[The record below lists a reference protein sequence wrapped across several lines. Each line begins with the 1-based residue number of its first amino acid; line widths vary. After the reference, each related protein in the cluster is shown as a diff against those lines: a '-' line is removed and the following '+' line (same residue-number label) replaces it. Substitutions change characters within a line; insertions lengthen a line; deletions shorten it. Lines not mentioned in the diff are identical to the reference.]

1 MKKSEVLTLL
11 QAIQYPGFSR
21 DIVSF
26 GMVKNVDVSKDT
38 VEIELTIKTQND
50 EKKQAV
56 VDEIKNNLSQYF
68 KQVDI
73 KIIDDGPQ
81 QGPPSQSPQS
91 PVQQKFNLD
100 HIENII
106 AVASGKGGVGKST
119 VAANIA
125 LALKEKKYTVGLLD
139 LDIYGPSLPIILGF
153 NESPKMTQ
161 DRKIVPFDQ
170 YGLKVM
176 SFGFLSG
183 NETPVIWRG
192 PLVSR
197 MTEQFFNDVTWG
209 KLDFLILDLPPG
221 TGDIQLTLTQK
232 LRMTGAVIITT
243 PQDIALADVRKGA
256 DMFRKVHTPLLG
268 VIENM
273 SGLQLKGRVK
283 NSDGIAQKNLSL
295 VFQQGID
302 QEVTT
307 DGKGNFS
314 FPIDLFKS
322 GGGAEESERLGV
334 PLLGKIPI
342 SMEVMSATDGGK
354 PIILSNPQSTVS
366 EIFRDITENII
377 SQLVN

>member
-38 VEIELTIKTQND
+38 VEIELTIKTKND
-50 EKKQAV
+50 EKKKIV

-73 KIIDDGPQ
+73 KIIEDGPQ
-81 QGPPSQSPQS
+81 QGPPPQSPQS

-232 LRMTGAVIITT
+232 LRMAGAVIITT

-256 DMFRKVHTPLLG
+256 DMFRKVHTPILG
-268 VIENM
+268 VVENM
-273 SGLQLKGRVK
+273 SGLQLEGMVK
-283 NSDGIAQKNLSL
+283 TAGGIAQKNLRM
-295 VFQQGID
+295 VFQGID
-302 QEVTT
+302 QEVNT
-307 DGKGNFS
+307 DEEGNFS

>member
-50 EKKQAV
+50 EKKQIV

-73 KIIDDGPQ
+73 KIIEDGPQ
-81 QGPPSQSPQS
+81 QGPPPQSPQS
-91 PVQQKFNLD
+91 PVQQKFNLG
-100 HIENII
+100 HIKNII

-232 LRMTGAVIITT
+232 LRMAGAVIITT

-256 DMFRKVHTPLLG
+256 DMFRKVHTPILG
-268 VIENM
+268 VVENM
-273 SGLQLKGRVK
+273 SGLQLEGMVK
-283 NSDGIAQKNLSL
+283 TAGGIAQKNLKM
-295 VFQQGID
+295 VFQGID
-302 QEVTT
+302 QEVNT
-307 DGKGNFS
+307 DEEGNFS